1 MQWKREMK
9 VSSIR
14 ETELKLT
21 LEMHFRI
28 IPSIF
33 TGFRAASHS
42 ILLFRCTLQKDT

>member
-1 MQWKREMK
+1 MYLHCCISRGYNAVEERREMK

-33 TGFRAASHS
+33 TGFRAA
-42 ILLFRCTLQKDT
+42 